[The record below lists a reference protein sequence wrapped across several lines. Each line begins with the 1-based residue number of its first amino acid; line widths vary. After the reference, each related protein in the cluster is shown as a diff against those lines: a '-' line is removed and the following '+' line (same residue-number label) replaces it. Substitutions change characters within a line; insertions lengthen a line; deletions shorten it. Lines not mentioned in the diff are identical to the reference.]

1 MSDQKDVTKVG
12 AESGLGVSP
21 NEEPKV
27 AQDEVVP
34 STTDEQLE
42 PEEAQPAEGDEGAID
57 APETAEVEQEEVA
70 ESAEEA
76 VEAEPVETAESE
88 EAAESVEPAEET
100 VSPVADGP
108 EPPVV
113 KSAESESAPKPAAN
127 IGDLIAV
134 GIISLLMGALMVYIM
149 AVAMPSGGADK
160 SSDLSGGVAATVNG
174 VAIGENQ
181 VSEYIV
187 TLRKQQ
193 GVEDESAWGSWLV
206 ANGLTPETLRSAL
219 LEQFVNQELVKQA
232 IKEQGITVPSEDV
245 DEYVS
250 QIVEQQGG
258 EEAFAKVLEQ
268 QNATMDTVRESVEL
282 GLAEQKLAE
291 QIAGDVEVT
300 DDEVLEMLKMYGAA
314 DENAKSLEDIDE
326 EMVQSFRDQIKSQK
340 IGQPYQ
346 QWIAERRDKAEVK
359 IENMPKGLPYDID
372 LTPYE
377 EAAKADAAAAAQ
389 DGAMSDDAEAVET
402 EEIEVEADEG
412 ASAESESK

>member
-1 MSDQKDVTKVG
+1 MSDQKDVTEVG

-21 NEEPKV
+21 NKEPQV

-42 PEEAQPAEGDEGAID
+42 SEEAQPAEGDEGAID
-57 APETAEVEQEEVA
+57 APEAAEVEQEEVA
-70 ESAEEA
+70 EPE
-76 VEAEPVETAESE
+76 
-88 EAAESVEPAEET
+88 EPAESAEPAKEAA
-100 VSPVADGP
+100 SAVADGP

-113 KSAESESAPKPAAN
+113 KSAEPESAPKPAAN

-160 SSDLSGGVAATVNG
+160 ASDLSGGVAATVNG
-174 VAIGENQ
+174 VAIGENE

-193 GVEDESAWGSWLV
+193 GIEDESAWGSWLV

-245 DEYVS
+245 DEYVN

-268 QNATMDTVRESVEL
+268 QNATMETVRESVEL

-291 QIAGDVEVT
+291 QIAGNVEVT

-359 IENMPKGLPYDID
+359 IENMPKGLPYDVD
-372 LTPYE
+372 LAPYE
-377 EAAKADAAAAAQ
+377 EAAKAEAAAAAQ

>member
-1 MSDQKDVTKVG
+1 MSDQKDVTEVG

-21 NEEPKV
+21 NKEPQV

-42 PEEAQPAEGDEGAID
+42 PEEAQPVEGDEGVID
-57 APETAEVEQEEVA
+57 APEAAEVEQEEA
-70 ESAEEA
+70 
-76 VEAEPVETAESE
+76 AEPE
-88 EAAESVEPAEET
+88 EPAESVEPAEEA
-100 VSPVADGP
+100 VSAVSDGP

-113 KSAESESAPKPAAN
+113 KSAEPESAPKPAAN

-160 SSDLSGGVAATVNG
+160 ASDLSGGVAATVNG
-174 VAIGENQ
+174 VAIGENE

-193 GVEDESAWGSWLV
+193 GIEDESAWGSWLV

-245 DEYVS
+245 DEYVN

-268 QNATMDTVRESVEL
+268 QNATMETVRESVEL

-291 QIAGDVEVT
+291 QIAGNVEVT

-359 IENMPKGLPYDID
+359 IENMPKGLPYDVD
-372 LTPYE
+372 LAPYE
-377 EAAKADAAAAAQ
+377 EAAKAEAAAAAQ

>member
-1 MSDQKDVTKVG
+1 MSDQKDVTEVG

-21 NEEPKV
+21 NKEPQV

-42 PEEAQPAEGDEGAID
+42 SEEAQPAEGDEGAID
-57 APETAEVEQEEVA
+57 APEAAEVEQEEAA
-70 ESAEEA
+70 EPEEP
-76 VEAEPVETAESE
+76 AEPVEPAK
-88 EAAESVEPAEET
+88 EAASA
-100 VSPVADGP
+100 VADGP

-113 KSAESESAPKPAAN
+113 KPAEPESAPKPAAN

-160 SSDLSGGVAATVNG
+160 ASDLSGGVAATVNG
-174 VAIGENQ
+174 VAIGENE

-193 GVEDESAWGSWLV
+193 GIEDESAWGSWLV

-219 LEQFVNQELVKQA
+219 LEQFVNQELVKLA

-245 DEYVS
+245 DEYVN

-268 QNATMDTVRESVEL
+268 QNATMETVRESVEL

-291 QIAGDVEVT
+291 QIAGNVEVT

-359 IENMPKGLPYDID
+359 IENMPKGLPYDVD
-372 LTPYE
+372 LAPYE
-377 EAAKADAAAAAQ
+377 EAAKAEAAAAAQ

>member
-1 MSDQKDVTKVG
+1 MSDQKDVTEVG

-21 NEEPKV
+21 NKEPQV

-42 PEEAQPAEGDEGAID
+42 PEEAQPVEGDEGVID
-57 APETAEVEQEEVA
+57 APEAAEVEQEEA
-70 ESAEEA
+70 
-76 VEAEPVETAESE
+76 AEPE
-88 EAAESVEPAEET
+88 EPAEPAEPAKEAGSA
-100 VSPVADGP
+100 VSDGP

-113 KSAESESAPKPAAN
+113 KSAEPESAPKPAAN

-160 SSDLSGGVAATVNG
+160 ASDLSGGVAATVNG
-174 VAIGENQ
+174 VAIGENE

-193 GVEDESAWGSWLV
+193 GIEDESAWGSWLV

-245 DEYVS
+245 DEYVN

-268 QNATMDTVRESVEL
+268 QNATMETVRESVEL

-291 QIAGDVEVT
+291 QIAGNVEVT

-359 IENMPKGLPYDID
+359 IENMPKGLPYDVD
-372 LTPYE
+372 LAPYE
-377 EAAKADAAAAAQ
+377 EAAKAEAAAAAQ

>member
-1 MSDQKDVTKVG
+1 MSDQKDVTEVG
-12 AESGLGVSP
+12 AESGLGASP
-21 NEEPKV
+21 NKEPQV

-42 PEEAQPAEGDEGAID
+42 PEEAQPVEGDEGVID
-57 APETAEVEQEEVA
+57 APEAAEVEQEEA
-70 ESAEEA
+70 
-76 VEAEPVETAESE
+76 AEPE
-88 EAAESVEPAEET
+88 EPAESVEPAEEA
-100 VSPVADGP
+100 VSAVSDGP

-113 KSAESESAPKPAAN
+113 KSAEPESAPKPAAN

-160 SSDLSGGVAATVNG
+160 ASDLSGGVAATVNG
-174 VAIGENQ
+174 VAIGENE

-193 GVEDESAWGSWLV
+193 GIEDESAWGSWLV

-245 DEYVS
+245 DEYVN

-268 QNATMDTVRESVEL
+268 QNATMETVRESVEL

-291 QIAGDVEVT
+291 QIAGNVEVT

-359 IENMPKGLPYDID
+359 IENMPKGLPYDVD
-372 LTPYE
+372 LAPYE
-377 EAAKADAAAAAQ
+377 EAAKAEAAAAAQ